1 MPNVTTPSETAD
13 PYNAAIA
20 EVFRMRKVE
29 KRLTFEALEVLTG
42 INLRTLKRLINGQR
56 AIMLGNF
63 IKLCEALDE
72 DPADVIRRSADRVEN
87 TSS

>member
-1 MPNVTTPSETAD
+1 
-13 PYNAAIA
+13 
-20 EVFRMRKVE
+20 MRKLE

-63 IKLCEALDE
+63 IVLCEALDE
-72 DPADVIRRSADRVEN
+72 DPPDVIRRSVSLVEN